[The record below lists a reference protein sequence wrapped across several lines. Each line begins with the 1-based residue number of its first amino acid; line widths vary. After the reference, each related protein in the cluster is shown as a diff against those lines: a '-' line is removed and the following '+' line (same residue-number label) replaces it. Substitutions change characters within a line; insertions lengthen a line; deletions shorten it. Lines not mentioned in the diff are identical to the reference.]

1 MRRRD
6 TVAGVATAAVLAVG
20 AFLLILVAAA
30 ARPGPDASIRLSGGW
45 KAKEGDDR
53 AWAGRDYDDS
63 SWADVRAPA
72 GWGRRRGEDVPF
84 SWFRRTIVLDAENR
98 ASAARGTLGLTLGK
112 VDSAYEVFA
121 GGIGLGGVGGLPPRA
136 RVEYDRH
143 RTYRVPPEAVDAGGR
158 LVVAVRA
165 WNSPVTNAHVPALVE
180 GPFLVGPMDA
190 LVRRELL
197 SELPEL
203 VLAVLFLV
211 TGLYHLQ
218 LHRRRPEL
226 REYLWFGV
234 LAMGAAAYTFLR
246 TQWKYLAVDD
256 FTALKEAEH
265 TLLFLLAPLY
275 ISFLF
280 PFLSLA
286 IPRAVRWYQV
296 LNLAAAAAAVLSPG
310 LWLNLRLLTAWE
322 YGALLFTP
330 YALWSVFRSALRGH
344 PEGRTIAAGVLLLSL
359 AYLNDTVVDL
369 GWYVWHRTIPFGF
382 GAFVFSMAL
391 SLANRFTRVYGEV
404 DVLRRDLERRV
415 AERTAEL
422 SRANADLQARTLE
435 LGEAAE
441 AKTRFLANV
450 SHEIR
455 TPMNGIVGMARLLQE
470 TPLGRD
476 QREYADII
484 VSSARAL
491 LRIIDDILDS
501 SKIESGAF
509 DLDAVD
515 FDVHQ
520 VVDEVVRLLRP
531 EAEAKGL
538 ALSATLDT
546 KVPDAVRG
554 DPGRLRQ
561 ALVNL
566 VGNAVKFTERG
577 AVTVLVEA
585 LEESPEHVLRF
596 EVRDTGIGI
605 DPAAQE
611 RLFKPFSQADG
622 STTRRFG
629 GTGLGL
635 AISRRLIELM
645 GGRIEVTSAPGAGS
659 TFAFTVR
666 LGRAAPAAAAAPPGR
681 SSSAPHVGA
690 RRGRVLVAED
700 NPVNQKVTARMLDHL
715 GFDADVAE
723 TGEEAVAAARV
734 KRYDLILMDGQMPGM
749 DGFAAT
755 ALIRGFEGPVRR
767 TPIVALTASAMRG
780 DRERYLAAGMDDYL
794 AKPISPE
801 QLATVLER
809 WAPAAAPPAVHEA
822 RPHHEPAPGDPVD
835 WDMVADLVAMT
846 PPDFIDELL
855 ALFFRDSA
863 RALTE
868 LRIAWREDD
877 LEAWRRV
884 AHKLRGAC
892 ATLGAR
898 LMMDLCARME
908 DLDRAALETSGEA
921 MLEELEREYVRAR
934 DALAA
939 YPQRSAAR
947 EAGPDQP

>member
-6 TVAGVATAAVLAVG
+6 TLAGITTAAILAVG
-20 AFLLILVAAA
+20 AFLAVLVAAA
-30 ARPGPDASIRLSGGW
+30 ARPAPDGSVSLAGPW
-45 KAKEGDDR
+45 KHVIGDDP
-53 AWAGRDYDDS
+53 AWGARDFDDRG
-63 SWADVRAPA
+63 WGEVRIPS
-72 GWGRRRGEDVPF
+72 GWGRRSGEEAPF
-84 SWFRRTIVLDAENR
+84 AWFRRTVVLRDELR
-98 ASAARGTLGLTLGK
+98 AAAAQGTLGLTVGK
-112 VDSAYEVFA
+112 VDSAYDVFA
-121 GGIGLGGVGGLPPRA
+121 GGLHLGGVGGLPPRA

-143 RTYRVPPEAVDAGGR
+143 RTYRVPPEAIDAGGR
-158 LVVAVRA
+158 LVIAVRA
-165 WNSPVTNAHVPALVE
+165 WNSPVTNAHEPALVE
-180 GPFLVGPMDA
+180 GPFLLGLVDA
-190 LVRRELL
+190 LARRELL

-203 VLAVLFLV
+203 VLAALFLV
-211 TGLYHLQ
+211 TGIYHLQ

-246 TQWKYLAVDD
+246 TQWKYLLVDD

-265 TLLFLLAPLY
+265 ALLFLIAPLY
-275 ISFLF
+275 IAFLW
-280 PFLSLA
+280 PFLSQRV
-286 IPRAVRWYQV
+286 PRLLRAYQV
-296 LNLAAAAAAVLSPG
+296 LNLAFAAASVLSPG
-310 LWLNLRLLTAWE
+310 LWLNLRMLTAWE
-322 YGALLFTP
+322 YGALVFTP
-330 YALWSVFRSALRGH
+330 YALWVVFRSAARGH
-344 PEGRTIAAGVLLLSL
+344 PEGRTIAAGVFLLS
-359 AYLNDTVVDL
+359 ACYLNDTAVDL
-369 GWYVWHRTIPFGF
+369 GWYSFRRLIPFGF

-404 DVLRRDLERRV
+404 DVLRRDLERLV
-415 AERTAEL
+415 GERTAEL
-422 SRANADLQARTLE
+422 SHANDALQARTRE
-435 LGEAAE
+435 LADASE
-441 AKTRFLANV
+441 AKSRFLANV

-470 TPLGRD
+470 TSLGRD

-501 SKIESGAF
+501 SKIEAGAF

-515 FDVHQ
+515 FDLRQ
-520 VVDEVVRLLRP
+520 VVDEVIRLLRP
-531 EAEAKGL
+531 EAEDKDL
-538 ALSATLDT
+538 TLSATIDNA
-546 KVPDAVRG
+546 VPRAVRG

-585 LEESPEHVLRF
+585 VERTPDAHVLRF

-605 DPAAQE
+605 DVAAQE

-645 GGRIEVTSAPGAGS
+645 GGRIEVASAVGTGS
-659 TFAFTVR
+659 TFSFTVR
-666 LGRAAPAAAAAPPGR
+666 LGRSLGVAIGPAATASMPAAGR
-681 SSSAPHVGA
+681 T
-690 RRGRVLVAED
+690 RRGRVLIAED
-700 NPVNQKVTARMLDHL
+700 NPVNQKVTVRMLDHL
-715 GFDADVAE
+715 GFDAEVAE
-723 TGEEAVAAARV
+723 SGEAAVTAV
-734 KRYDLILMDGQMPGM
+734 QKGKYDAILMDGQMPGM
-749 DGFAAT
+749 DGFQAT
-755 ALIRGFEGPVRR
+755 ALIRAFEGPVRH

-780 DRERYLAAGMDDYL
+780 DRERYLSAGMDDYL
-794 AKPISPE
+794 AKPITPE
-801 QLATVLER
+801 QLAAVLER
-809 WAPAAAPPAVHEA
+809 WVPDVATPHAI
-822 RPHHEPAPGDPVD
+822 PHHAQRDADPHAPVD

-846 PPDFIDELL
+846 PPDFLTELL

-868 LRIAWREDD
+868 LRLAWREDD
-877 LEAWRRV
+877 IDAWRRV

-898 LMMDLCARME
+898 SMMDLCARME
-908 DLDRAALETSGEA
+908 DLDRALMETDGEA
-921 MLEELEREYVRAR
+921 MLENLEREFVRAR
-934 DALAA
+934 DALLDQKKKSA
-939 YPQRSAAR
+939 PQGAPAK
-947 EAGPDQP
+947 E

>member
-1 MRRRD
+1 MPRRD
-6 TVAGVATAAVLAVG
+6 TPAGIATAAVLAVG
-20 AFLLILVAAA
+20 VFLAVLAGATARPAPDGSRSLGGSWRYAVGDDPGWA
-30 ARPGPDASIRLSGGW
+30 ARDL
-45 KAKEGDDR
+45 DDR
-53 AWAGRDYDDS
+53 GWEERRVPS
-63 SWADVRAPA
+63 
-72 GWGRRRGEDVPF
+72 GWGRRHGAEEPF
-84 SWFRRTIVLDAENR
+84 AWFRRTVELDDELR
-98 ASAARGTLGLTLGK
+98 ASAAAGMLGLTIGK
-112 VDSAYEVFA
+112 VDSAYDVYA
-121 GGIGLGGVGGLPPRA
+121 GGRHLGGVGGLPPRG

-165 WNSPVTNAHVPALVE
+165 WNSPVTNAHEPALVE
-180 GPFLVGPMDA
+180 GPFEVGPIDA
-190 LVRRELL
+190 LARRALL

-203 VLAVLFLV
+203 VLAALFLV
-211 TGLYHLQ
+211 TGIYHVQ

-234 LAMGAAAYTFLR
+234 LAMGAATYTFLR
-246 TQWKYLAVDD
+246 TQWKYLLVDD

-265 TLLFLLAPLY
+265 SLLFLMAPLY
-275 ISFLF
+275 ISFLW
-280 PFLSLA
+280 PFLSLRVPA
-286 IPRAVRWYQV
+286 ALRAYQAA
-296 LNLAAAAAAVLSPG
+296 NLAFAAASVLSPG
-310 LWLNLRLLTAWE
+310 LWLNLRLLTVWE
-322 YGALLFTP
+322 YAALVFTP
-330 YALWSVFRSALRGH
+330 YALWAVFRSAVRGH
-344 PEGRTIAAGVLLLSL
+344 PEGRTIAAGVFLLS
-359 AYLNDTVVDL
+359 ACYLNDTAVDL
-369 GWYVWHRTIPFGF
+369 GWYSAGRVIPFGF
-382 GAFVFSMAL
+382 AAFVFSMAL

-404 DVLRRDLERRV
+404 DVLRRDLERLV
-415 AERTAEL
+415 GERTFEL
-422 SRANADLQARTLE
+422 SRANDALQARTRE
-435 LGEAAE
+435 LADASE
-441 AKTRFLANV
+441 AKSRFLANV

-470 TPLGRD
+470 TSLGRD

-501 SKIESGAF
+501 SKIEAGGF

-515 FDVHQ
+515 FDLRQ
-520 VVDEVVRLLRP
+520 VVDDVARLLRP

-538 ALSATLDT
+538 TLSATVDPA
-546 KVPDAVRG
+546 VPRAARG

-566 VGNAVKFTERG
+566 VGNAVKFTETG
-577 AVTVLVEA
+577 AVTVLVES
-585 LEESPEHVLRF
+585 LEKSDDAFVARF

-645 GGRIEVTSAPGAGS
+645 GGRIEVASAVGS
-659 TFAFTVR
+659 GTTFAFTVR
-666 LGRAAPAAAAAPPGR
+666 LGRALGTGAVAGASAAMPAAA
-681 SSSAPHVGA
+681 A

-700 NPVNQKVTARMLDHL
+700 NPVNQKVTVRMLDHL
-715 GFDADVAE
+715 GFDADVADS
-723 TGEEAVAAARV
+723 GESAVGAAR
-734 KRYDLILMDGQMPGM
+734 KGRYDAILMDGQMPGM

-794 AKPISPE
+794 AKPITPE
-801 QLATVLER
+801 QLAAVLER
-809 WAPAAAPPAVHEA
+809 WVPGKGTPGAAPHHVPSPAADPRA
-822 RPHHEPAPGDPVD
+822 PVD

-846 PPDFIDELL
+846 PPDFVAELL
-855 ALFFRDSA
+855 TLFFRDSA

-877 LEAWRRV
+877 VDSWRRV

-898 LMMDLCARME
+898 SMMELCARME
-908 DLDRAALETSGEA
+908 DLDRAAMEKDGEP
-921 MLEELEREYVRAR
+921 MLEDLEREFVRAR
-934 DALAA
+934 DALLQQRRKTAPQAA
-939 YPQRSAAR
+939 
-947 EAGPDQP
+947 EAKE